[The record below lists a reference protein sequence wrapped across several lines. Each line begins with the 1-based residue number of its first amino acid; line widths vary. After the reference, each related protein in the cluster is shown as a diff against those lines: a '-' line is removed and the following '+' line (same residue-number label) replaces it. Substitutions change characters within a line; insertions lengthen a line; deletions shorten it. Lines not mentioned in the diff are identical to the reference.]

1 LKILA
6 GRRRDAP
13 RRPVDSKKFI
23 SIKAVNLKIKE
34 KEMALVSDFNRLQR
48 QMRRLM
54 EDMVHQLSPRYMLDQ
69 KVWSPQ
75 IDIWETPEF
84 YFILAD
90 VSGLNKNEIQ
100 VNVKRNRVHLYGR
113 RERPPVEN
121 AARFVQME
129 IEYGAFERVFQ
140 FPVLIEED
148 RIEARYRDGLL
159 TIRLPKRTDQPKT
172 IPVQEA

>member
-1 LKILA
+1 
-6 GRRRDAP
+6 
-13 RRPVDSKKFI
+13 
-23 SIKAVNLKIKE
+23 
-34 KEMALVSDFNRLQR
+34 LVSDFNRLQQ

-75 IDIWETPEF
+75 IDIWETPEA

-100 VNVKRNRVHLYGR
+100 VNVKKNRVHLYGR
-113 RERPPVEN
+113 RERPPMEN
-121 AARFVQME
+121 ALRYVQME

-140 FPVLIEED
+140 LPVLLDED
-148 RIEARYRDGLL
+148 HIEARYRDGLL
-159 TIRLPKRTDQPKT
+159 TVRLPKKPAQPKT
-172 IPVQEA
+172 IPIQEA